1 MRVGDEEVD
10 DSHRGGGRRD
20 NAWLVVGAPRWG
32 WGACVG
38 VRGRAWA
45 RTVVPW
51 RERARRARADVCEAR
66 GVEQEGGS
74 HTNGRGAALV
84 STGLTNRFMEK
95 RMETRLL

>member
-1 MRVGDEEVD
+1 MKRWTTVTGGEVEGTTLGWW
-10 DSHRGGGRRD
+10 SGARGPLGR
-20 NAWLVVGAPRWG
+20 
-32 WGACVG
+32 VG